1 MKRFIRPFKTT
12 TVKDISILFFG
23 NVSSVVLGFVLTW
36 ILTKSLNPAIFG
48 IFATA
53 RVFIQLMFKLLE
65 FGFRPAILNFY
76 SGERR
81 TKDVYLKIIFLLLIL
96 FTLIAG
102 IIIFVLSPWIA
113 LTIFRSQ
120 EILPYLQISVIGI
133 IFFVLISCGLGFF
146 QARKRFFESAIVT
159 ILMNLSRVTLVI
171 ATLLVFTKFTSHL
184 YLFLALQIG
193 LVVPIIFIITRIDW
207 SFFKSKM
214 KIGYFKEVLNYVFPI
229 GLGFAFVALYTRIDQ
244 LLVFNLLGETEA
256 GFYGLA
262 YQLGTSVIFFTY
274 AFSYAMIP
282 RFVSL
287 NNNEFKAYLSKTV
300 LLSIFLAAILL
311 LIIPASPPL
320 FLLLFGEKY
329 SHSVLPFQIFLFSAV
344 FFLLSL
350 PFSNAIL
357 YRFKRVWS
365 QTVIYFLSLVVVLI
379 AILILTP
386 KFGVAGAA
394 SAVLLMYIFQFLLT
408 LVYFSFL
415 SKNILSLKD
424 VLKVS
429 SRR

>member
-12 TVKDISILFFG
+12 TVKDISILLFG
-23 NVSSVVLGFVLTW
+23 NVSSVVLGFALTW
-36 ILTKSLNPAIFG
+36 ILAKSLTPAIFG

-76 SGERR
+76 SGEHKN
-81 TKDVYLKIIFLLLIL
+81 KDVYLKIIFLLLIF

-113 LTIFRSQ
+113 LTIFRSK
-120 EILPYLQISVIGI
+120 EMLPYLQISVTGI

-146 QARKRFFESAIVT
+146 QARRRFFESAIVT
-159 ILMNLSRVTLVI
+159 ILMNLSRITLVI
-171 ATLLVFTKFTSHL
+171 AALLVFAKLTSHL

-193 LVVPIIFIITRIDW
+193 LIVPIIFIIARIDW
-207 SFFKSKM
+207 SFLKSKI
-214 KIGYFKEVLNYVFPI
+214 KVGYFKEILNYVFPI
-229 GLGFAFVALYTRIDQ
+229 GLGYAFVALYTRIDQ
-244 LLVFNLLGETEA
+244 LLVFNLLGDTEA

-262 YQLGTSVIFFTY
+262 SQLGTSVIFFAY
-274 AFSYAMIP
+274 AFSSAMIP

-287 NNNEFKAYLSKTV
+287 GNKEFKTYLFKTI
-300 LLSIFLAAILL
+300 LLSLFLAAILL
-311 LIIPASPPL
+311 LIIPVSSPLLL
-320 FLLLFGEKY
+320 FLFGEKY
-329 SHSVLPFQIFLFSAV
+329 SHSILPFQILLFSAV

-365 QTVIYFLSLVVVLI
+365 QTLIYFLSLIAVLI
-379 AILILTP
+379 AILIFTP
-386 KFGVAGAA
+386 GFGVAGAA
-394 SAVLLMYIFQFLLT
+394 FAVLLMYIFQFLLT

-415 SKNILSLKD
+415 SKNLLSLKD
-424 VLKVS
+424 V
-429 SRR
+429 